1 MAGIFFYLDTCFRQL
16 HSHIAQIVV
25 GIEIQERGYTM
36 GIDHDV
42 FRTAVGQCQG
52 YGVDDAPFAGAH
64 IEFFHIIDGDILDDV
79 FHHIDKTVVWQMMP
93 ICGIED

>member
-64 IEFFHIIDGDILDDV
+64 IEFFHIIDTFYSENITV
-79 FHHIDKTVVWQMMP
+79 SKTIP
-93 ICGIED
+93 IFIASNNP